1 MPTFRLLSTF
11 VLILFSFFLNAQH
24 FSSVILRDKP
34 FRAPAM
40 NNNYILNQLEKNE
53 IYLELNQSEKE
64 FIYWT
69 NYARLFPKSFR
80 DIILLPFLKQQPT
93 TKGRYSASL
102 IKELTT
108 SPSLPFLEPEEKL
121 YLTAK
126 SHALDLSK
134 YKNKIGHQSTN
145 GTSFSDRMKMGGI
158 INCASENISLGA
170 TEPVVSLLLL
180 YLDIGLPDLGHRK
193 NLMNPIFSK
202 IGVSVQR
209 FANNQDIMVQDFSCE
224 Q

>member
-1 MPTFRLLSTF
+1 MPVFRLLSTF
-11 VLILFSFFLNAQH
+11 ALFLFSFFLNAQH
-24 FSSVILRDKP
+24 FSSVILRDQP

-40 NNNYILNQLEKNE
+40 NNRFILNQLEEND
-53 IYLELNQSEKE
+53 IYSELNQSEKE

-69 NYARLFPKSFR
+69 NYARLFPKNFR
-80 DIILLPFLKQQPT
+80 DYILLPFLKQQPT

-102 IKELTT
+102 IKELTA
-108 SPSLPFLEPEEKL
+108 SPSLPFLVPEEKL
-121 YLTAK
+121 YLIAK

-180 YLDIGLPDLGHRK
+180 FLDIGLPDLGHRK
-193 NLMNPIFSK
+193 NLMNPTFSK
-202 IGVSVQR
+202 MGVSVQQ
-209 FANNQDIMVQDFSCE
+209 FSKNQDLIVQDFSCA

>member
-1 MPTFRLLSTF
+1 MPVFRLLSTI

-40 NNNYILNQLEKNE
+40 NNKFILNQLEKND
-53 IYLELNQSEKE
+53 IYSELNQSEKE

-80 DIILLPFLKQQPT
+80 DYILLPFLKQQPT
-93 TKGRYSASL
+93 TKGRYAASL
-102 IKELTT
+102 IKELTA
-108 SPSLPFLEPEEKL
+108 SSSLPFLEPEEKL
-121 YLTAK
+121 YLIAK

-134 YKNKIGHQSTN
+134 NNIIGHQSTN
-145 GTSFSDRMKMGGI
+145 GTSFRDRMKMGGI

-193 NLMNPIFSK
+193 NLMNPSFSK
-202 IGVSVQR
+202 MGVSVRQ
-209 FANNQDIMVQDFSCE
+209 FSKNQDIIVQDFSCE